1 MEKQENKMNFKE
13 HSAIFRRGVKYLFE
27 LNCSGTIYIILHAFL
42 ESVIPYIPIYFS
54 AKLLDVIFEKANY
67 SIIVWYVVLTV
78 GLVFLLNLLCTWM
91 KIAEFI
97 NWNSMCWQELWMYSK
112 KEMSMAYSCTES
124 HDVTSLME
132 RNLMESRT
140 GYNLF
145 YLYQS
150 FQNLITQGT
159 NIVASIAMT
168 VSFFFLDAV
177 PLPVK
182 FGFIAGIIITVICG
196 IFTTA
201 KQEAINQNFFSKC
214 VNDNILDHK
223 FTEYLNNYNTGMD
236 IRLYAMDDLIVNS
249 MVDLNAKFNNMY
261 LKSDA
266 KRMALSIPFALLNH
280 ILKFGVYII
289 LITAAS
295 EGAVSVGSIAKY
307 VACTMMLLNAIS
319 QLVKTLQQA
328 FSNNYYLRRYFSY
341 FDIPNT
347 MYQGT
352 LTVEK
357 RLDTEY
363 YIEFKD
369 VSFRYPNMETY
380 ALRHVNLKFKIGE
393 KLAVVGVNGSGKT
406 TFIKLLCRLYDPTE
420 GEILLNGVNIKKYDY
435 NEYMSIFSVVFQ
447 DFQLFSFTVGQNVA
461 AAKEYDAERALQ
473 CLIRAGFGDRLDTM
487 PAGINTFLY
496 KDYDESGVEISGG
509 EAQKIALARAL
520 YKDAPFIVLD
530 EPTAALDP
538 VSEYEVYHK
547 FNELA
552 GDKTA
557 VYISH
562 RLASCRFCD
571 NIIVFDSG
579 NIIQNGSHETLVA
592 DKTGKYYE
600 LWDAQAQ
607 YYTDEK
613 QETTRD
619 LTQRKAIEIS

>member
-1 MEKQENKMNFKE
+1 MEKKENKMSLKE
-13 HSAIFRRGVKYLFE
+13 HTAIFCRGIQWLFQ
-27 LNCSGTIYIILHAFL
+27 LNCSGTIYITLHAFL
-42 ESVIPYIPIYFS
+42 QSLIPYVSIYFS
-54 AKLLDVIFEKANY
+54 AKLIDAIFGKASY
-67 SIIVWYVVLTV
+67 STIVWYVALTV
-78 GLVFLLNLLCTWM
+78 GLTFFLNLLRTWI

-97 NWNSMCWQELWMYSK
+97 NWNNMCWQELWMYSK
-112 KEMSMAYSCTES
+112 KEMTMEYACTES
-124 HDVTSLME
+124 HDVASLLE
-132 RNLMESRT
+132 RNRLESQT

-145 YLYQS
+145 YLYNG
-150 FQNLITQGT
+150 FQNLIKHGT

-168 VSFFFLDAV
+168 VSFFLLDAV
-177 PLPVK
+177 PLPIK
-182 FGFIAGIIITVICG
+182 FSLIAGIIITVICG
-196 IFTTA
+196 IFTTT
-201 KQEAINQNFFSKC
+201 KQEATNQNFFSEC
-214 VNDNILDHK
+214 VDINMFERK
-223 FTEYLNNYNTGMD
+223 FSDYLNNYNTGMD
-236 IRLYAMDDLIVNS
+236 IRLYAMNDRIIRSIVNYS
-249 MVDLNAKFNNMY
+249 TKFYNMY
-261 LKSDA
+261 IKSDA
-266 KRMALSIPFALLNH
+266 KRMAFSIPFVLLNH
-280 ILKFGVYII
+280 ILKFGVYMV
-289 LITAAS
+289 LISAAS
-295 EGAVSVGSIAKY
+295 KGAVSVGSIAKY
-307 VACTMMLLNAIS
+307 VACIMMLLDAIS
-319 QLVKTLQQA
+319 NLVSALQQTL
-328 FSNNYYLRRYFSY
+328 SNNYYLRRYFSY

-369 VSFRYPNMETY
+369 VSFRYPNTETY
-380 ALRHVNLKFKIGE
+380 ALRHINLKFKIGQ
-393 KLAVVGVNGSGKT
+393 KLAVVGMNGSGKT

-461 AAKEYDAERALQ
+461 AAKEYDEERALQ

-600 LWDAQAQ
+600 LWNAQAQ
-607 YYTDEK
+607 YYTNEK
-613 QETTRD
+613 QETISD
-619 LTQRKAIEIS
+619 LTQREAIEIS

>member
-42 ESVIPYIPIYFS
+42 ESIIPYIPIYFS
-54 AKLLDVIFEKANY
+54 AKLIDAIFEKASH

-112 KEMSMAYSCTES
+112 KEMSMEYSCTES
-124 HDVTSLME
+124 HDVVSLLE
-132 RNLMESRT
+132 RCRLESQT

-145 YLYQS
+145 YLYDG
-150 FQNLITQGT
+150 FRNLIKQGT

-168 VSFFFLDAV
+168 VSFFLLDAV
-177 PLPVK
+177 PMPVK
-182 FGFIAGIIITVICG
+182 FSLIAGIIATVICG

-201 KQEAINQNFFSKC
+201 KQEAINQNFFSNC
-214 VNDNILDHK
+214 ADINMFDHK
-223 FTEYLNNYNTGMD
+223 FAECLNNYNTGMD
-236 IRLYAMDDLIVNS
+236 IRLYAMDDRIVNS
-249 MVDLNAKFNNMY
+249 IVNFNTNFYDIY

-280 ILKFGVYII
+280 ILKFGIYII
-289 LITAAS
+289 LIAAVS

-307 VACTMMLLNAIS
+307 VSCTMMLLNAIS
-319 QLVKTLQQA
+319 QLVKTLQQT

-369 VSFRYPNMETY
+369 VSFRYPNTETY
-380 ALRHVNLKFKIGE
+380 ALHHVNLKFKIGE

-435 NEYMSIFSVVFQ
+435 DEYMSIFSVVFQ

-461 AAKEYDAERALQ
+461 AAKEYDRERVTK
-473 CLIRAGFGDRLDTM
+473 CLIRAGFKERLDIM
-487 PAGINTFLY
+487 PVGTDTFLY
-496 KDYDESGVEISGG
+496 KDYDENGVEISGG

-520 YKDAPFIVLD
+520 YKDAPFIILD

-571 NIIVFDSG
+571 NIVVFDSG
-579 NIIQNGSHETLVA
+579 SIIQHGSHEILVA
-592 DKTGKYYE
+592 DTNGKYYE
-600 LWDAQAQ
+600 LWNAQAQ

-613 QETTRD
+613 QKPDNSLTLRETM
-619 LTQRKAIEIS
+619 EM

>member
-1 MEKQENKMNFKE
+1 MEKQEKKMTLKQHTAVFC
-13 HSAIFRRGVKYLFE
+13 RGVKTLFQ
-27 LNCSGTIYIILHAFL
+27 LNRSGTVYIMLHAFL
-42 ESVIPYIPIYFS
+42 ESVIPYVPIYFS
-54 AKLLDVIFEKANY
+54 AKLIDVIFGKASH
-67 SIIVWYVVLTV
+67 SIILWYVVLTV

-91 KIAEFI
+91 KIAEFVS
-97 NWNSMCWQELWMYSK
+97 WNSMCWQELWMYSK
-112 KEMSMAYSCTES
+112 KEMAMEYACTES
-124 HDVTSLME
+124 HDIASLLE
-132 RNLMESRT
+132 RCRLESQT

-150 FQNLITQGT
+150 FQNLIKQGT
-159 NIVASIAMT
+159 NIIASIAMT
-168 VSFFFLDAV
+168 VSFFLLDAI
-177 PLPVK
+177 PLSIK
-182 FGFIAGIIITVICG
+182 LSLIGGIIITVICG

-201 KQEAINQNFFSKC
+201 RQEATNQNFFSKC
-214 VNDNILDHK
+214 VDINIFDHK
-223 FTEYLNNYNTGMD
+223 FSDYLNNYNTGMD
-236 IRLYAMDDLIVNS
+236 IRLYAMDDRIISS
-249 MVDLNAKFNNMY
+249 MVDYDAKFYNMY
-261 LKSDA
+261 VKSDA
-266 KRMALSIPFALLNH
+266 KRMALSLPFTLLKH
-280 ILKFGVYII
+280 ILKFGVYMI
-289 LITAAS
+289 LVAAVS

-307 VACTMMLLNAIS
+307 VACIIMLLNAIS
-319 QLVKTLQQA
+319 QLVSTLQLT

-369 VSFRYPNMETY
+369 VSFRYPNTETY

-435 NEYMSIFSVVFQ
+435 DEYMSIFSVVFQ

-461 AAKEYDAERALQ
+461 AAKEYDREHVTK
-473 CLIRAGFGDRLDTM
+473 CLIRAGFKERLDTM
-487 PAGINTFLY
+487 PAGTDTFLY
-496 KDYDESGVEISGG
+496 KDYDENGVEITGG

-520 YKDAPFIVLD
+520 YKDAPFIILD

-579 NIIQNGSHETLVA
+579 SIIQHGSHEILVA
-592 DKTGKYYE
+592 DTNGKYYE
-600 LWDAQAQ
+600 LWNAQAQ

-613 QETTRD
+613 QKPDNSLTLRETM
-619 LTQRKAIEIS
+619 EI